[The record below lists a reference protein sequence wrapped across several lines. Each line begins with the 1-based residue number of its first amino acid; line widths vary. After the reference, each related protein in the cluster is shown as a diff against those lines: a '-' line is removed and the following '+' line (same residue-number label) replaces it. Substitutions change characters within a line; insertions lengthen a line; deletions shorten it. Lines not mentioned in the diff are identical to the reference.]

1 MKTLALVPVFNEAPN
16 ILYVLADLEKFVD
29 EVLIVNDGS
38 WDESEE
44 RVLEWMSQGEHNVEL
59 VTLKRNLGMSGAML
73 TGFALLQ
80 KRIEE
85 KTLMENDIIVKID
98 ADRQL
103 KPSDIPSLK
112 KVLIQEN
119 LALVRARR
127 KFSKYPKY
135 KLLGNKF
142 MSAVISIFAG
152 QKFWDVES
160 GFIVMRASTLR
171 PLLQYSTGYRY
182 SLADELSVILPRL
195 GYNIS
200 DKPLVDVPYFRSNT
214 RVRDVLVNLAFGFLA
229 LVRVTLKIKSKPN
242 RGLEIGKRLKQT
254 KRRSA

>member
-16 ILYVLADLEKFVD
+16 ILYVLADLENFVD
-29 EVLIVNDGS
+29 EVLVVNDGS

-44 RVLEWMSQGEHNVEL
+44 RVLEWMSQDEHNVEL

-127 KFSKYPKY
+127 KFSRYPKY

-142 MSAVISIFAG
+142 MSATISILAG
-152 QKFWDVES
+152 QRFWDVES
-160 GFIVMRASTLR
+160 GFVVMRAGTLR

-195 GYNIS
+195 GYNVS
-200 DKPLVDVPYFRSNT
+200 DEPLVDVPYFRSNT
-214 RVRDVLVNLAFGFLA
+214 HVRDVLINLVLGFVA
-229 LVRVTLKIKSKPN
+229 LVRVTFKIKSNPK
-242 RGLEIGKRLKQT
+242 RQLEIGKRLKQT
-254 KRRSA
+254 KRKTA